1 MDRVQ
6 VASPPGRMLGWVGR
20 TREFLVGVREEMRK
34 VTWPTRDELIKATRM
49 IVVLSIVL
57 GVVIGLM
64 DWLLQLIFV
73 DGVAQLAR

>member
-6 VASPPGRMLGWVGR
+6 AAQPANRVVGWVDQ
-20 TREFLVGVREEMRK
+20 TRGFLMGVREEMRK

-57 GVVIGLM
+57 GLVIGLM
-64 DWLLQLIFV
+64 DWLLQLALVQGIA
-73 DGVAQLAR
+73 GLAR